1 LGAEARAVELDE
13 ICSLREPLNTLPLV
27 KEVKGTILVSSIR
40 GLRDEGHYDAYL
52 RNLSPRDREA
62 VQLMVAGEW
71 VSIDLALAHY
81 RACEAL
87 SLAPGEIFRLG
98 VMTSRRL
105 TSNFYGTVAKIA
117 RASGVTPWSGLAQT
131 PRIFEANC
139 RGGGG
144 TRVVKLGPKEAR
156 LEFVAFPLMGI
167 PWCRHGWRGTVT
179 ASTEQFC
186 HKCYVTEIESSA
198 TSVAYRV
205 SWV

>member
-1 LGAEARAVELDE
+1 LEE
-13 ICSLREPLNTLPLV
+13 IVSLPEPLETLPLV

-40 GLRDEGHYDAYL
+40 GLRDEGLYDAYL
-52 RNLSPRDREA
+52 RNLSPRDRESI
-62 VQLMVAGEW
+62 QLMVAGEW

-87 SLAPGEIFRLG
+87 SLSPAEIVRLG
-98 VMTSRRL
+98 MMTARRL

-131 PRIFEANC
+131 PRIFAANC

-144 TRVVKLGPKEAR
+144 TRVVKFGPKEAR
-156 LEFVAFPLMGI
+156 LEFVALPLMGI

-179 ASTEQFC
+179 TSTEHFC
-186 HKCYVTEIESSA
+186 RKCYVTEIDSSA
-198 TSVAYRV
+198 TSVAYRI